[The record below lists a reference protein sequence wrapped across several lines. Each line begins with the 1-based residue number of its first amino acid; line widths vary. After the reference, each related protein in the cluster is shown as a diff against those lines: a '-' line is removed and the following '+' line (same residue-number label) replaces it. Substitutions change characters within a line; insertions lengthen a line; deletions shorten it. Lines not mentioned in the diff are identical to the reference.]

1 MFQQLGHVVFR
12 RRRAVLAAT
21 ALFLVV
27 ALGWGTSVF
36 GSLVGG
42 GFDDPGSDS
51 YRAAELLD
59 DRLGRDDADVV
70 VLWSSETLT
79 VDDAA
84 FERAVTSTV
93 AALPTRDVVGAA
105 TWWST
110 GSPAFVSDD
119 RRVTFAALRLAGA
132 DDEARDAAFERIEDE
147 LAAPGLETRVGGRTP
162 TFATISETISSDIAR
177 AEMLSFPVLLVLL
190 VLVFGSLVAASMP
203 LVIGLLS
210 VLGALTG
217 LRLLSEFTDVS
228 IFAINIVT
236 LLGLGLA
243 VDYAL
248 FVVTRF
254 REELHRDPDVR
265 TALARTLATAGRTVA
280 FSGLTVAISL
290 STLLV
295 FPQVFLRSMGLGG
308 MFAVLV
314 AMLGALTVLPALL
327 AVLGH
332 RIDALTPG
340 PLRRRLARP
349 ADVDH
354 GRWARVARSV
364 MRRPVVW
371 AAGLVVLLLAMG
383 TPFLRV
389 EFGNA
394 DATALPEGTEVRVVQ
409 EVLERDFP
417 AGTTTPVEVA
427 VTGTDEAA
435 GLERYASDLAALPG
449 VAAVTQRGSD
459 GDVTGLSVVA
469 AAAPQSAEAKE
480 LVERVRDV
488 APPAGAEVLVGGETA
503 ATVDLLA
510 SLRDLV
516 PLMLVLMVGV
526 TFVLLFLAFGSV
538 VLPLKASLLNLLSL
552 SASFGAVVW
561 VFQDGNFAGLL
572 GITPGPIEAT
582 QPLLMLAIAFGLSM
596 DYEVFLLSRVKEEHD
611 RTGDTVQAVARG
623 VQRTGGI
630 ITSAALLLVV
640 VIGAFSTSGVQ
651 FIKMIGVGLAL
662 AIVVDATLV
671 RGLLVP
677 AAMRLMGEANW
688 WAPRPLRR
696 LHARLGFVEVEP
708 SAVPAPRTAPA
719 STSDPAL
726 TAPELR

>member
-1 MFQQLGHVVFR
+1 MFEQLGHAVFR

-21 ALFLVV
+21 GLFL
-27 ALGWGTSVF
+27 ALALAWGTSVF
-36 GSLVGG
+36 GALVGG
-42 GFDDPGSDS
+42 GFDDPDSDS
-51 YRAAELLD
+51 YRAAQLLD

-70 VLWSSETLT
+70 VLYSSDELT
-79 VDDAA
+79 VDDPA
-84 FERAVTSTV
+84 FRDAVTSTLEALPSSEV
-93 AALPTRDVVGAA
+93 AATR
-105 TWWST
+105 TFWST
-110 GSPAFVSDD
+110 GSPAFVADD
-119 RRVTFAALRLAGA
+119 RQATFATLRLVGA
-132 DDEARDAAFERIEDE
+132 DDEAREEAYDRIADG
-147 LAAPGLETRVGGRTP
+147 LAAPGLTTEIGGQIP
-162 TFATISETISSDIAR
+162 TFVTITETISEDIAR
-177 AEMLSFPVLLVLL
+177 AELLSFPVLMVLL
-190 VLVFGSLVAASMP
+190 VVVFGSLVAASMP
-203 LVIGLLS
+203 LAIGFLS
-210 VLGALTG
+210 VLGAITG
-217 LRLLSEFTDVS
+217 LRILTEFTDVS
-228 IFAINIVT
+228 VFAINIVT

-243 VDYAL
+243 IDYAL
-248 FVVTRF
+248 FVVSRF
-254 REELHRDPDVR
+254 REELVRDPDVR
-265 TALARTLATAGRTVA
+265 TALGRTLATAGRTVA

-290 STLLV
+290 STLLI

-332 RIDALTPG
+332 RVNALSFG
-340 PLRRRLARP
+340 PLKRRLARP
-349 ADVDH
+349 VDVEH
-354 GRWARVARSV
+354 GRWARIARSV
-364 MRRPVVW
+364 MRRPVLWV
-371 AAGLVVLLLAMG
+371 AGIVVVLLAMG
-383 TPFLRV
+383 SPFLRV

-409 EVLERDFP
+409 ETLARDFP
-417 AGTTTPVEVA
+417 RGTTSPVEVA
-427 VTGTDEAA
+427 LTGAPDAA
-435 GLERYASDLAALPG
+435 AVERYASA
-449 VAAVTQRGSD
+449 VAAVPGVTAVQPRGTD
-459 GDVTGLSVVA
+459 GDVTGLQVLTDTL
-469 AAAPQSAEAKE
+469 PQSAEAKS

-488 APPAGAEVLVGGETA
+488 PAPEGAQVLVGGQTA
-503 ATVDLLA
+503 TTVDLLE
-510 SLRDLV
+510 SLRTLV

-561 VFQDGNFAGLL
+561 IFQDGNLSGLL
-572 GITPGPIEAT
+572 DITAGSIEAT

-611 RTGDTVQAVARG
+611 RTGDTVSAVARG

-662 AIVVDATLV
+662 AIVVDATVV

-677 AAMRLMGEANW
+677 AAMRLLGEWNW
-688 WAPRPLRR
+688 WAPRRLRR
-696 LHARLGFVEVEP
+696 LHDRLGFSEVEA

-719 STSDPAL
+719 PDAAVGPHQ
-726 TAPELR
+726 R